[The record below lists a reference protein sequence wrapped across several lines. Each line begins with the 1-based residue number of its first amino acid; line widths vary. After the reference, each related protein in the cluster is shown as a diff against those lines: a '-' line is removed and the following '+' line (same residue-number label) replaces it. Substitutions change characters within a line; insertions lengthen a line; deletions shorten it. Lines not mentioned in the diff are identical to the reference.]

1 MRAIITLCNHDS
13 GRFAVQ
19 TDRGFC
25 VLRLTGD
32 HDIDEGD
39 VLEGD
44 FSRPGREV
52 FKNLTQVEEI
62 EAEVLEPQVTPFT
75 ADRMVRQ
82 G

>member
-1 MRAIITLCNHDS
+1 MRAIITLCNHDN

-25 VLRLTGD
+25 VLQLRGD

-44 FSRPGREV
+44 FSRPGIEL
-52 FKNLTQVEEI
+52 FKNLTQVEELQ
-62 EAEVLEPQVTPFT
+62 AEVLEPQVTPFT
-75 ADRMVRQ
+75 ADRMVKQ